1 MQLEARRNENGVKL
15 MSAADL
21 QASSSPID
29 ILDVATLVVTA
40 SRLIGGLANLPLF
53 KNARISLTEWLA
65 LSVLADK
72 EGVSNKML
80 ARSLGVTGQRANQ
93 LCTSLSEAKLISI
106 THAEDDSRRNV
117 IKITDTG
124 KKQLGSLNSQ
134 LQELVSEALKGKRR
148 SLTIAGKH
156 MRVMMRIVHA
166 GTPKM
171 AVKRSMRRAMKK
183 AEKNGTSDAS
193 REQ

>member
-1 MQLEARRNENGVKL
+1 

-21 QASSSPID
+21 QPVSSASSIPH
-29 ILDVATLVVTA
+29 LVALVVTS

-53 KNARISLTEWLA
+53 KNVQISLTEWLA

-93 LCTSLSEAKLISI
+93 LCTSLNEAKLIST

-117 IKITDTG
+117 IRITDAG
-124 KKQLGSLNSQ
+124 RNQLGNINAQ
-134 LQELVSEALKGKRR
+134 LQELVSSGLKGKRR
-148 SLTIAGKH
+148 SLIVAGKQ
-156 MRVMMRIVHA
+156 MRYVMRIVQA
-166 GTPKM
+166 GTPQK
-171 AVKRSMRRAMKK
+171 AANKLKRK
-183 AEKNGTSDAS
+183 AKTKPRKDGTNDVAGK
-193 REQ
+193 Q